1 MKIPV
6 WTLYN
11 RQWGKFLSGRMDM
24 DHFWENEFIVT
35 AGYYSVSILCIVVFL
50 AVFELVTKYRNWEEI
65 KKGNISVA
73 MATGGKIFG
82 VANIFRHSI
91 NQHDSLLTMISWGV
105 FGFILLL
112 IGYFIFECLPPKFNI
127 DKEIEHDNRAVG
139 LISMVISI
147 GLSYIIGA
155 GI

>member
-1 MKIPV
+1 MK
-6 WTLYN
+6 
-11 RQWGKFLSGRMDM
+11 
-24 DHFWENEFIVT
+24 HFWENEYVVT
-35 AGYYSVSILCIVVFL
+35 AGYYSVAILCMVVFL
-50 AVFELVTKYRNWEEI
+50 AVFELVTKYRNWDEI

-91 NQHDSLLTMISWGV
+91 NQHDSLLTMVGWGV
-105 FGFILLL
+105 FGFLLLL
-112 IGYFIFECLPPKFNI
+112 IGYFIFEFLTPKFNI
-127 DKEIEHDNRAVG
+127 DIEIENDNRAVG